1 MPAPNAPDSPAAAA
15 ASATAPQSGDI
26 PPALNVQCAF
36 SPDGRLR
43 AKQERCGGRAA
54 SYDYTH
60 DERGHLTVVRRDGQ
74 VAERYTYNAAGQR
87 ITARVNPLPGMS
99 RDALRMLE
107 TERAFAYDNTG
118 RLVRAGRARY
128 MYAPD
133 GTLRCREEGR
143 NSTWFYYGNGAN
155 GGNGDNGDNTAG
167 GAPHASHGPHDPHAP
182 HSPHSP
188 HDQLAPVA
196 LDSVVLP
203 GGDIIRYRFGQH
215 GMPFMVLRNHAPSEE
230 YQWLDP
236 LRLARFR
243 DHRTGSDYTFHY
255 GGDRV
260 PEAVTVCGPALDNLE
275 GGLLDLSLFRKAGE
289 PAPPPRSVTF
299 RLGRDQVGTVKVLM
313 DPDGKVVKRMEYDSF
328 GNPLLDTC
336 PYFFLPLGF
345 AGGLADRHTGLV
357 RFGFR
362 DYDPRTGRFTA
373 PDPLGDT
380 GGDHDPY
387 DYCVD
392 DPVSA
397 FDPLGLIGEAI
408 IGQGWDESKHP
419 RNPDGTFTFSNG
431 GGAMT
436 LEHRQPVLPLP
447 EGSLTHPP
455 RVRPGIYPGEVILK
469 SFGPRRGDELILG
482 LPTGRSGQQLL
493 NDEQPPD
500 SRLYPEQRP
509 RPSEGYTPPLGRG
522 GSGRAEIRTLPHYN
536 DGRSPY
542 AKNLLMA
549 EATPMNSPEKNAKK
563 TGERPINANDQH
575 DPDTGARLDKPA
587 LLEALDK
594 LRRFDD
600 RVAAQ
605 GLAGNEEGFV
615 KAWLAQAE
623 SGGKVD
629 TKLSVPKFGQSGA
642 TIFGLDL
649 GQTKIEDFDK
659 LDLPANQRQEIKEKL
674 GPFCEKRGVA
684 ANTELGNKNITV
696 TPEQAQALFNMGVS
710 SRSKASI
717 GFYKD
722 ICSKPPPT
730 AGTPNIPFDKLPIE
744 AKTAFLSASFQ
755 NGPTS
760 SRDLATALCKG
771 DYTGAAREMQYYNGD
786 DKIPDYASRRYAEA
800 ELLKRIPKAKTGK

>member
-1 MPAPNAPDSPAAAA
+1 M
-15 ASATAPQSGDI
+15 
-26 PPALNVQCAF
+26 QCAF

-60 DERGHLTVVRRDGQ
+60 DERGHLTEVRRDGQ
-74 VAERYTYNAAGQR
+74 GAERYTYNTAGQR

-99 RDALRMLE
+99 RDALRLME

-143 NSTWFYYGNGAN
+143 SSTWFYYAN
-155 GGNGDNGDNTAG
+155 GGNAAG
-167 GAPHASHGPHDPHAP
+167 GAPSASPDPYRPHAP
-182 HSPHSP
+182 HHPHHP
-188 HDQLAPVA
+188 HDLHDQLAPVA

-203 GGDIIRYRFGQH
+203 GGDIIRYRFGDN

-260 PEAVTVCGPALDNLE
+260 PEAVTVCGPALDNLD
-275 GGLLDLSLFRKAGE
+275 GNLLDLSIFRKDGE
-289 PAPPPRSVTF
+289 AAPPPRSVTF
-299 RLGRDQVGTVKVLM
+299 RIGRDQVGTVKVLM

-345 AGGLADRHTGLV
+345 AGGLTDRHTGLV

-419 RNPDGTFTFSNG
+419 RNPDGTFTFSHG

-469 SFGPRRGDELILG
+469 PFGPRRGDELILG

-542 AKNLLMA
+542 AENLLMA
-549 EATPMNSPEKNAKK
+549 SNDSGQPTPSPQTAPEKIGQKKYDLLKDRIKQNHLESDPIGHLYATLTFLEGSLESGNWENPTPSFSTGNSSLAFGLGVDSQHMTHADIAEYKRRINSPD
-563 TGERPINANDQH
+563 GD
-575 DPDTGARLDKPA
+575 
-587 LLEALDK
+587 
-594 LRRFDD
+594 
-600 RVAAQ
+600 
-605 GLAGNEEGFV
+605 
-615 KAWLAQAE
+615 
-623 SGGKVD
+623 
-629 TKLSVPKFGQSGA
+629 
-642 TIFGLDL
+642 
-649 GQTKIEDFDK
+649 
-659 LDLPANQRQEIKEKL
+659 
-674 GPFCEKRGVA
+674 
-684 ANTELGNKNITV
+684 
-696 TPEQAQALFNMGVS
+696 
-710 SRSKASI
+710 
-717 GFYKD
+717 
-722 ICSKPPPT
+722 
-730 AGTPNIPFDKLPIE
+730 
-744 AKTAFLSASFQ
+744 
-755 NGPTS
+755 TS
-760 SRDLATALCKG
+760 SRMLAQFAQLNRGQAQKALERYVVETG
-771 DYTGAAREMQYYNGD
+771 TYPRLTGEQAYTLSRIAIEKRQDATRQRFDKETPSADEGGSFDNLPIQAQTVLSSGAYQYGVGGMASGKLKPVWDAIKAHDWGSASHALRTCNDGFS
-786 DKIPDYASRRYAEA
+786 SRRHVEA
-800 ELLKRIPKAKTGK
+800 KLLDEIPRAGQKK